1 MREMS
6 RDKVVITNRVVD
18 VAFDA
23 ITSRT
28 DLVIPSDP
36 SHGMSRS
43 EVLEHG
49 AELVAVINWSDVRVD
64 TELLEAAPRLRLVAN
79 ACAGFDNLDLPR
91 MTEAGVWATNAPEA
105 FADCTAD
112 LAFGLLLAAAR
123 RIVRADALV
132 RAGVWPDAASRM
144 AMTGGML
151 LRGKTLGIVGYGR
164 IGRAMAERAVGF
176 GMRVVHCHRAACND
190 SSACRTLDALLAEAD
205 VVSLHVPLN
214 ASTERLINAEGFARM
229 KPGALLV
236 NASRGRVVD
245 EAALIES
252 LRTGRLAGAALDVFE
267 EEPKVSEELRA
278 MENVVLTP
286 HIGGAEAESQRMAL
300 RWCIDNVVAVLDG
313 KAPRNPLNR
322 VAGVA
327 APSC

>member
-1 MREMS
+1 MS
-6 RDKVVITNRVVD
+6 RDRVVVTNRVVD
-18 VAFDA
+18 AAFDA

-28 DLVIPSDP
+28 HLVIPPDP
-36 SHGMSRS
+36 THGMSRS
-43 EVLEHG
+43 EVLEHA
-49 AELVAVINWSDVRVD
+49 AELVAVINWSDLRVD
-64 TELLEAAPRLRLVAN
+64 AELLEAAPRLRLVAN

-132 RAGVWPDAASRM
+132 RAGVWPDAANRM
-144 AMTGGML
+144 AVTGGML

-176 GMRVVHCHRAACND
+176 GMRVIHHDPVARDD
-190 SSACRTLDALLAEAD
+190 SLACRTLDELLAEAD

-214 ASTERLINAEGFARM
+214 AGTNRLINAERLARM

-236 NASRGRVVD
+236 NVSRGRVVD

-252 LRTGRLAGAALDVFE
+252 LRSGRLAGAALDVFQ

-286 HIGGAEAESQRMAL
+286 HIGGAVAESQRMAL

-313 KAPRNPLNR
+313 RAPRNPLNHA
-322 VAGVA
+322 VGVA
-327 APSC
+327 TPSG